1 MYAGAFRCAVRLPG
15 APPAPL
21 KASNGAALALA
32 CGQVGLSSINSDL
45 VERRRESILVL
56 RTLASGAVGRDHPL
70 WKALYRAYAAAD
82 DAEGARGLALLEAA
96 HELDRLAA
104 KPRRMLIDSYAHNM
118 LISDEHR
125 APRRG
130 RPAGMCDKAER
141 KGAAA

>member
-1 MYAGAFRCAVRLPG
+1 M
-15 APPAPL
+15 
-21 KASNGAALALA
+21 
-32 CGQVGLSSINSDL
+32 
-45 VERRRESILVL
+45 L

-82 DAEGARGLALLEAA
+82 DAAGARGLALLEAA
-96 HELDRLAA
+96 IELDRLPALT
-104 KPRRMLIDSYAHNM
+104 RRNLISSYAGNM